1 MEKKSAEEFM
11 GMKGH
16 DFGVAGIT
24 IIFPAERDVVIGDSS
39 QAVVRDGDAVGVT
52 AEITKD
58 MVGSAKGWF
67 GVDDPVGRA
76 ETVEKR
82 SEGFWLFEWGE
93 ATMEGEFSLGMKVQE
108 PIQKHTAEEAGQDP
122 HRQKEVGRRLDP
134 AGSVVGETAGGDKA
148 VNVGM
153 KQQILA
159 PGVKKRDKTDVGAEM
174 FGIGGDG
181 GQG

>member
-1 MEKKSAEEFM
+1 M

-76 ETVEKR
+76 ETVDKR

-93 ATMEGEFSLGMKVQE
+93 ATMQREFPGGVKVE
-108 PIQKHTAEEAGQDP
+108 KLLQKHTAEEAGQDP

-134 AGSVVGETAGGDKA
+134 AGSVVGEAASGDKT

-159 PGVKKRDKTDVGAEM
+159 PGVKERDKTDVGAEM